1 MEKVLALLLFRAR
14 VKGGKWAWK
23 KKKKRKRIG
32 WAYTHAR
39 ARRDKYWYTELCS
52 PRNEWKAHLFFC
64 AMPCLGVRTV
74 VAIVM

>member
-32 WAYTHAR
+32 WAYTHAHVQGETNIGTLSYALPETNGR
-39 ARRDKYWYTELCS
+39 LICS
-52 PRNEWKAHLFFC
+52 FAQCH
-64 AMPCLGVRTV
+64 A
-74 VAIVM
+74 